1 MTWLISF
8 GIVVAVAVAIYGM
21 IHIPTKILMVIS
33 IALAV
38 FTATTI
44 IHESIPAKKEYET
57 IVWVKDTPRFGIE
70 YFSNSTRPRLTVIN
84 DDGIHEVVGT
94 FTGIAS
100 AEKFVD
106 AFTRSMRELDI
117 DVSEGTK

>member
-1 MTWLISF
+1 MSWLISF
-8 GIVVAVAVAIYGM
+8 GIVVAIAAVIYGM
-21 IHIPTKILMVIS
+21 IHIPTKILVVIS

-38 FTATTI
+38 FTATLI
-44 IHESIPAKKEYET
+44 IHESMPSEKEYEM
-57 IVWVKDTPRFGIE
+57 IIQVKGTPRFGIE

-106 AFTRSMRELDI
+106 ACTRSMRELDI
-117 DVSEGTK
+117 DVSEGTE